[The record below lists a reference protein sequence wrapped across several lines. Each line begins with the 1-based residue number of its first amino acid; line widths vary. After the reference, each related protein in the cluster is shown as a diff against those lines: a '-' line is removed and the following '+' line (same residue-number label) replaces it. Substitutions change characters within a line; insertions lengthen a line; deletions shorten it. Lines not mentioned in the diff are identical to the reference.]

1 MQVDSFSLLRIMSYM
16 TFKQL
21 YKRQDKILKKIFD
34 NEATI
39 FPGARVVLAGGPAL
53 ARCYL
58 QHRASYDLDFFDNT
72 RFDPPLIQRRLSSA
86 GVPLQMVGI
95 VNDPMFAVQ
104 LHGTA
109 NVNGEPLKVSIVE
122 DIYSGM
128 FPLNTVAGIRTETI
142 EGLYHRKIRTI
153 TGSGEAAVSSTGR
166 TAHAGARHTAS
177 DLFDLYVLRSEIRP
191 LIEFVRTINEHGAAV
206 PETLLI
212 SGLRKIRWIE
222 LMDEFGM
229 LQISERYAGIKAFD
243 IKRYFD
249 GVLR

>member
-1 MQVDSFSLLRIMSYM
+1 M

-34 NEATI
+34 NEETI
-39 FPGARVVLAGGPAL
+39 FPGARVILAGGTAI

-58 QHRASYDLDFFDNT
+58 QHRVSYDLDFFVNT

-86 GVPLQMVGI
+86 RVPMQMVEI

-104 LHGTA
+104 LHGTTD
-109 NVNGEPLKVSIVE
+109 VDGELLKVSIVE

-128 FPLNTVAGIRTETI
+128 FPLKTVSGIRTETI

-153 TGSGEAAVSSTGR
+153 TGSGEGTISSTGR
-166 TAHAGARHTAS
+166 TAHAGARHTAR
-177 DLFDLYVLRSEIRP
+177 DLFDLYVLSSEIRP
-191 LIEFVRTINEHGAAV
+191 LMEFVRAINGHGAAV
-206 PETLLI
+206 PEALLI

-229 LQISERYAGIKAFD
+229 LQVAERYDGIKAFD

>member
-1 MQVDSFSLLRIMSYM
+1 M

-21 YKRQDKILKKIFD
+21 YKRQDKIIKKVFD
-34 NEATI
+34 NEETI
-39 FPGARVVLAGGPAL
+39 FPSVRVILAGGTAL

-58 QHRASYDLDFFDNT
+58 QHRASYDLDFFVNT
-72 RFDPPLIQRRLSSA
+72 RFDPALIQRRFSSA
-86 GVPLQMVGI
+86 GVALQMVGI

-109 NVNGEPLKVSIVE
+109 DADGGPLKVSIVE

-128 FPLNTVAGIRTETI
+128 FPLATIDGIRTETI

-153 TGSGEAAVSSTGR
+153 TGSGEGTISSTGR
-166 TAHAGARHTAS
+166 TAHAGARHTAR
-177 DLFDLYVLRSEIRP
+177 DLFDLYVLSSEIRP
-191 LIEFVRTINEHGAAV
+191 LMEFVRAINKYGAAV
-206 PETLLI
+206 PEALLI

-229 LQISERYAGIKAFD
+229 LQMAERYAGIKAFD

>member
-1 MQVDSFSLLRIMSYM
+1 MSYM
-16 TFKQL
+16 TFKEL
-21 YKRQDKILKKIFD
+21 YKLQDKILKKVFD
-34 NEATI
+34 NEETI
-39 FPGARVVLAGGPAL
+39 FPGAQVILAGGTAL

-58 QHRASYDLDFFDNT
+58 HHRASYDLDFFVNT

-86 GVPLQMVGI
+86 RVPMEMVEI

-104 LHGTA
+104 LHGTTD
-109 NVNGEPLKVSIVE
+109 VDGELRKVSIVE

-128 FPLNTVAGIRTETI
+128 FPLKTVSGIRTETI

-153 TGSGEAAVSSTGR
+153 TGSGEGTISSTGR
-166 TAHAGARHTAS
+166 TAHAGARHNAR
-177 DLFDLYVLRSEIRP
+177 DLFDLYVLSNEIRP
-191 LIEFVRTINEHGAAV
+191 FMEFVRAINKHGAAV
-206 PETLLI
+206 PEALLI

-229 LQISERYAGIKAFD
+229 LQMGERYTGIKAFD

>member
-1 MQVDSFSLLRIMSYM
+1 M

-34 NEATI
+34 NEETI
-39 FPGARVVLAGGPAL
+39 FPGVQVILAGGTAL
-53 ARCYL
+53 SRCYL
-58 QHRASYDLDFFDNT
+58 QHRASYDLDFFVST
-72 RFDPPLIQRRLSSA
+72 RFDPPIIQRRLSIA
-86 GVPLQMVGI
+86 GVPLQTVGI

-109 NVNGEPLKVSIVE
+109 NVEGEPLKVSIVE
-122 DIYSGM
+122 DIYSGI

-153 TGSGEAAVSSTGR
+153 TGAGEGSVSSTGR
-166 TAHAGARHTAS
+166 TAHAGARHTAR
-177 DLFDLYVLRSEIRP
+177 DLFDLYILSNEIRP
-191 LIEFVRTINEHGAAV
+191 LMEFVRTINGHGAAV
-206 PETLLI
+206 PEALLI
-212 SGLRKIRWIE
+212 SGLRKVRWIE

-229 LQISERYAGIKAFD
+229 LQMAERYAGIKAFD